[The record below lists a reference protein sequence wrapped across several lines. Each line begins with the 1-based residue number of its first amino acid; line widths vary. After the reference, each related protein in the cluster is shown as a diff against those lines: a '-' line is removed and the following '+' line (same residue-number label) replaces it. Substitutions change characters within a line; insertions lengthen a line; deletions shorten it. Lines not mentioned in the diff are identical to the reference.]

1 MPWVAL
7 VETDTQLARILG
19 VSRQA
24 VAKAAARG
32 MLVRAPDGRWDALA
46 ALDRWRRYVNPLLQ
60 RRSPVFRPW
69 LDPQVPLVPSVW
81 DEFVRRV
88 KAGGADV
95 RWEHAGPRA
104 RGERADRLE

>member
-1 MPWVAL
+1 VVAL
-7 VETDTQLARILG
+7 ARRLTRILYALWRDASVYEPARVG
-19 VSRQA
+19 AAAWGSR
-24 VAKAAARG
+24 AAARG

-81 DEFVRRV
+81 DEFVRR
-88 KAGGADV
+88 ADACGAE
-95 RWEHAGPRA
+95 WER
-104 RGERADRLE
+104 R